1 MEDTDAKRPL
11 RAHAFVRLL
20 TIALFA
26 SAAGLSAC
34 GPSGDQAASSAGSSA
49 ASKAGPPSPSPP
61 VSLAAE
67 NAAFAAAQ
75 TQAMLQALTQAPQQ
89 GFAPGAFGDVQQMA
103 SLVASTD
110 QAQQAQ
116 GQKLLR
122 AAIIKYARA
131 QHGLGL
137 PADQFPK
144 EWGIRPARY
153 DADTDLRAA
162 QGANRIP
169 DWLKSLPPQAP
180 RYQALVQAL
189 ATYTAIASGGGWHSV
204 TGHGR
209 MGQGARGDAVQALR
223 ARLAMEDSSVGQA
236 PADGSFD
243 AGLAQA
249 VARFQQRH
257 LLEPTGEVGPKTWAA
272 LNVPV
277 ETRIAQIRA
286 NLERWRWL
294 PRDPAATRIE
304 VDAASDTMDYYKDG
318 KDVLHMLAASGK
330 PGDETPMLISK
341 ITDIKFNPPWR
352 VPADIAQ
359 KELFPKEKKNPGYF
373 ARNDFVKG
381 PSAEV
386 PLVQKAGPKSALGQ
400 VKFEFDNAYGVYLH
414 DTPSK
419 TAFNLDSREV
429 SHGCVRLQRALDLAK
444 LLLDGVKGYSPA
456 EIDQLVMT
464 DNTQFANLPQ
474 PVPVMIYYWT
484 AFVQDGQTYFGA
496 DPYGWDDMLV
506 RLLDAGPSSHA

>member
-20 TIALFA
+20 TIALLA

-49 ASKAGPPSPSPP
+49 GSRAGPPSSSPP
-61 VSLAAE
+61 MSLAAE

-89 GFAPGAFGDVQQMA
+89 GFSPGAFGDVQQMA
-103 SLVASTD
+103 NLVASTD
-110 QAQQAQ
+110 QAQQGQ

-137 PADQFPK
+137 PTDQ
-144 EWGIRPARY
+144 
-153 DADTDLRAA
+153 
-162 QGANRIP
+162 
-169 DWLKSLPPQAP
+169 
-180 RYQALVQAL
+180 
-189 ATYTAIASGGGWHSV
+189 
-204 TGHGR
+204 
-209 MGQGARGDAVQALR
+209 
-223 ARLAMEDSSVGQA
+223 
-236 PADGSFD
+236 
-243 AGLAQA
+243 
-249 VARFQQRH
+249 
-257 LLEPTGEVGPKTWAA
+257 
-272 LNVPV
+272 
-277 ETRIAQIRA
+277 
-286 NLERWRWL
+286 
-294 PRDPAATRIE
+294 
-304 VDAASDTMDYYKDG
+304 
-318 KDVLHMLAASGK
+318 
-330 PGDETPMLISK
+330 
-341 ITDIKFNPPWR
+341 
-352 VPADIAQ
+352 
-359 KELFPKEKKNPGYF
+359 FPKEKKNPGYF

-381 PSAEV
+381 PSAAV

-419 TAFNLDSREV
+419 TAFDLDAREV

-444 LLLDGVKGYSPA
+444 VLLDGVKGYSPG

-464 DNTQFANLPQ
+464 DNTQFVNLAQ
-474 PVPVMIYYWT
+474 PVPVMIFYWT
-484 AFVQDGQTYFGA
+484 AFVQDGQTYFGS